1 MSINEHDIT
10 TFIAREARRYFPE
23 LYDTDGPRD
32 FTVTDI
38 ADISACTRDMQDTL
52 PCWNGFE
59 EPTRQLAGTPA
70 GALTPRDIA
79 SIRAEFPILKER
91 ISGRPLVW
99 FDNAATTQ
107 KPLVVI
113 DRLRDFYLH
122 ENSNIHR
129 AAHTLARAATASYEE
144 ARRRAA
150 ELIGAPSADNIV
162 FVRGTTEAINLVA
175 GSYGPLAVA
184 EGDEILVS
192 ELEHHANIVPW
203 QLLCQKTGA
212 KLRCIPVD
220 DAGQIDMTAYRRLLS
235 RRTKIVAVAQVSN
248 VLGTVAPAAEITALA
263 HRVGAAVLLDG
274 AQAVSHTPVDVVDL
288 DCDFYAFS
296 GHKMFGPTGI
306 GVLYGKTALLEAMP
320 PYQGGGNMIE
330 AVTFEESQYKKP
342 PHRFEAGT
350 GNIADAV
357 GLGAAAAYL
366 LNLGLRRIG
375 AYESALVEQASEAL
389 REIPGLT
396 LIGEAPG
403 KAGIVSF
410 DISGYDS
417 DNIAARLDRE
427 GIAVRAGHHCAQPVL
442 KRFGLEKA
450 VRASFAVYNT
460 TEEVDRFV
468 RTLRHLTADT
478 LIFPAI

>member
-1 MSINEHDIT
+1 
-10 TFIAREARRYFPE
+10 
-23 LYDTDGPRD
+23 
-32 FTVTDI
+32 
-38 ADISACTRDMQDTL
+38 
-52 PCWNGFE
+52 
-59 EPTRQLAGTPA
+59 
-70 GALTPRDIA
+70 
-79 SIRAEFPILKER
+79 
-91 ISGRPLVW
+91 
-99 FDNAATTQ
+99 
-107 KPLVVI
+107 
-113 DRLRDFYLH
+113 
-122 ENSNIHR
+122 
-129 AAHTLARAATASYEE
+129 
-144 ARRRAA
+144 
-150 ELIGAPSADNIV
+150 
-162 FVRGTTEAINLVA
+162 
-175 GSYGPLAVA
+175 
-184 EGDEILVS
+184 
-192 ELEHHANIVPW
+192 
-203 QLLCQKTGA
+203 
-212 KLRCIPVD
+212 
-220 DAGQIDMTAYRRLLS
+220 MTAYRRLLS